1 MTNIIEINE
10 RINDYKR
17 EMSYIT
23 QRDQLLQ
30 IIGLTL
36 VDDSTIEQILRVW
49 LIKELK
55 IINGLIELNK
65 KENENPKKAIL
76 FSLSLSNTLLFF
88 FLCIYS
94 IYI

>member
-65 KENENPKKAIL
+65 KENENPKKV
-76 FSLSLSNTLLFF
+76 
-88 FLCIYS
+88 
-94 IYI
+94 